1 MMRKV
6 HMEVGGDYTAREGYL
21 IIRII
26 FGTVYCTL
34 KVTNLLRSGIPREV
48 HKGLGMA
55 RGDDTAREGYLDIQ
69 IIFGTVYSTVQCTLK
84 VRNTLSYIKREVHMG

>member
-1 MMRKV
+1 MMREV

-69 IIFGTVYSTVQCTLK
+69 IILKQFGINLCQTFFQA
-84 VRNTLSYIKREVHMG
+84 IKIDVHSF